1 MVDVYNSYQYPA
13 HNFSATVN
21 GISIT
26 ADQISQSV
34 TLYLTDSTGRYIIE
48 KGTRILT
55 TTVAQPQSI
64 IVD

>member
-1 MVDVYNSYQYPA
+1 MVDTYNAYHYPA
-13 HNFSATVN
+13 ANFTAQVN
-21 GISIT
+21 GISIQ

-34 TLYLTDSTGRYIIE
+34 TVYLTDSTGKYIIE

-64 IVD
+64 DVN